1 MELPSE
7 ATQALILH
15 AMEEAVVVL
24 DREWRIR
31 FVNRAAEALLDLA
44 AHDLAGRSIVEV
56 LPGARGGPF
65 HQACAQA
72 FDRDEPT
79 RFEGFSPALGR
90 WFESEAHPAHE
101 GLTLVIREVTDRYRQ
116 RSIDELRENTRVALD
131 PAQGPTDVLR
141 SSLRALHETTGFDV
155 AELWTRDHDEGDFT
169 LDAAEYLPSRPSAE
183 FVRGSDELRL
193 GETSL
198 IGRAFSSGQIVT
210 SADLADPATFH
221 RSDLARA
228 TGMRRAISLPVRV
241 PATPDAVICLVS
253 SMPADRDDWFD
264 VLRDFHPLLVDRLAR
279 QRALHDLER
288 LFDLSQDSLVVARL
302 DGYFVRV
309 NPQLCELLGYD
320 EQELLSRPFTS
331 FLHPDDVAPTDA
343 VVTEHYRGRKAE
355 SFINRYRTADGDY
368 RVMSWKSSPIPE
380 EGVVYG
386 VARDVTKEHLDRA
399 FEAEQRDVLRL
410 ILTSG
415 DLEATLE
422 RIALA
427 LERRLGDAVVS
438 IHLRDPDRCRLVIA
452 AAPSMT
458 DGFTHALAEVDIGDG
473 VGACG
478 TSAYLGEPVTVHDL
492 WTDPRGGD
500 FREVAREH
508 GLRGCWSVPFHGGD
522 GDVLG
527 TIAVY
532 RSTPNT
538 VTADELGHT
547 ADLAHLVSLVVE
559 QLETRRQ
566 LVESEERFRL
576 LAEATSE
583 VVWDW
588 DLITDRV
595 WWSDDLAPRFG
606 YDPAELATGPE
617 WLDHLHPDDQAR
629 IGNELQ
635 RAIDG
640 RDRTWVGEYRLRRSD
655 GRVAYIVDHG
665 AIIRDRRGRALRMIG
680 GLVDQTERRELE
692 QQYLRAQRM
701 ESIGMLAGG
710 IAHDLNNV
718 LSPIVMAAD
727 LLLYEDL
734 RDDLRETV
742 ETIGLS
748 ARRGA
753 DMVRQVLTF
762 ARGLDGERTVVEVD
776 TLLADLKRI
785 IQESF
790 LPDVELV
797 LDTRGATPTVFGDAT
812 QLQQVLL
819 NLAMNAREAMP
830 QGGRMVIT
838 TDHEVV
844 VPGDLDAPPDLAP
857 GAFVCITVEDSG
869 DGLHPEV
876 RERMFEPFFTTKPAT
891 TGTGLGLA
899 TSLAIVRSH
908 RGAIQVESEPGSGT
922 AVTVWLPASTE
933 AAGIEPQKPEQEPVR
948 GNGELVMVVD
958 DEAAVRAVTRQALE
972 VFGYRVITAKDGA
985 EAVTRFAGTGRV
997 DLVIIDVMM
1006 PVIEGLEAIGRMI
1019 EIDPDACI
1027 IAISGVTDERLLPR
1041 AAEAG
1046 AREVMSKPFS
1056 THLLLHTV
1064 RQVLDRSVGDD
1075 R

>member
-7 ATQALILH
+7 ATRALILRTVK
-15 AMEEAVVVL
+15 ESVVVL
-24 DREWRIR
+24 DREWRVR
-31 FVNRAAEALLDLA
+31 YVNPAAEAMLEHAARDLV
-44 AHDLAGRSIVEV
+44 DRSILEV
-56 LPGARGGPF
+56 FPGAYGGSF
-65 HQACAQA
+65 HAACAEA
-72 FDRDEPT
+72 FDRDRPT
-79 RFEGFSPALGR
+79 SFEGFSRVLGR
-90 WFESEAHPAHE
+90 WLQTEAHPTPE
-101 GLTLVIREVTDRYRQ
+101 GLTLLLSDVSDRYRQ
-116 RSIDELRENTRVALD
+116 DRIHELRENTRIALD
-131 PAQGPTDVLR
+131 PAQGPMDVLR
-141 SSLRALHETTGFDV
+141 SSLRALHETIGFDV
-155 AELWTRDHDEGDFT
+155 AELWTRDHNDADFA
-169 LDAAEYLPSRPSAE
+169 LDLAEYLPLPSPTE
-183 FVRGSDELRL
+183 FVRGGDKLRL

-198 IGRAFSSGQIVT
+198 IGRAFARGQIVT
-210 SADLADPATFH
+210 SSDLTDPSTFH

-228 TGMRRAISLPVRV
+228 TGMCRAISLPLIV

-253 SMPADRDDWFD
+253 SAPPDQDDWFE
-264 VLRDFHPLLVDRLAR
+264 VLREFHPLLVDRLAR
-279 QRALHDLER
+279 QRALNDLER

-309 NPQLCELLGYD
+309 NPQFCDLLGYD
-320 EQELLSRPFTS
+320 EQELLSRPFS
-331 FLHPDDVAPTDA
+331 WFLHPDDVAPTDD
-343 VVTEHYRGRKAE
+343 VVTEQYRGMKTQ
-355 SFINRYRTADGDY
+355 SFVNRYRTADGDY
-368 RVMSWKSSPIPE
+368 RFLSWKSSPIPE
-380 EGVVYG
+380 DGLAYG
-386 VARDVTKEHLDRA
+386 VARDVTKEYLDHA

-415 DLEATLE
+415 DLEATLD
-422 RIALA
+422 RVALA
-427 LERRLGDAVVS
+427 LEQRLGDAQVS
-438 IHLRDPDRCRLVIA
+438 IHLRDPDGCRLVIA

-458 DGFTHALAEVDIGDG
+458 DGFTRALAELDIADG

-478 TSAYLGEPVTVHDL
+478 TSAYLGEPVAVHDL
-492 WTDPRGGD
+492 WTDPRGTD
-500 FREVAREH
+500 FRELARELH
-508 GLRGCWSVPFHGGD
+508 LRGCWSVPFHGGD

-532 RSTPNT
+532 RPVAHTPT
-538 VTADELGHT
+538 DDELGHT

-559 QLETRRQ
+559 QLETRRR

-588 DLITDRV
+588 DLLTDRV
-595 WWSDDLAPRFG
+595 WWSDDLAQRFG
-606 YDPAELATGPE
+606 YDPAEVTTGPE
-617 WLDHLHPDDQAR
+617 WMDHLHPDDQDR

-640 RDRTWVGEYRLRRSD
+640 DDRTWVGEYRLRRSD

-665 AIIRDRRGRALRMIG
+665 AIIRDRQGRASRMIG

-718 LSPIVMAAD
+718 LSPIVMATD
-727 LLLYEDL
+727 LLLY
-734 RDDLRETV
+734 DDLREDVRESV
-742 ETIGLS
+742 ETIGMS

-762 ARGLDGERTVVEVD
+762 ARGLDGERSVVEVS
-776 TLLADLKRI
+776 TLLADLERI
-785 IQESF
+785 IRDSF
-790 LPDVELV
+790 LPDIEVV
-797 LDTRGATPTVFGDAT
+797 IDTRGTAPTVFGDAT

-830 QGGRMVIT
+830 QGGRLAIT

-844 VPGDLDAPPDLAP
+844 EPGDPEQPHDLDP
-857 GAFVCITVEDSG
+857 GAFVRIIVEDSG
-869 DGLHPEV
+869 DGIRPEDQ
-876 RERMFEPFFTTKPAT
+876 ERMFEPFFTTKSAT

-908 RGAIQVESEPGSGT
+908 RGAIQVESEPGRGT

-933 AAGIEPQKPEQEPVR
+933 ASRTPQEQEREPVR
-948 GNGELVMVVD
+948 GHGELILIVD

-972 VFGYRVITAKDGA
+972 AFDYRVIGAKDGA
-985 EAVTRFAGTGRV
+985 EAVARFAGPDQI
-997 DLVIIDVMM
+997 DLVIIDIMM
-1006 PVIEGLEAIGRMI
+1006 PVMDGTEAIRRMLD
-1019 EIDPDACI
+1019 IDPDAPI
-1027 IAISGVTDERLLPR
+1027 IAISGLTDQGRLPQ
-1041 AAEAG
+1041 ATEAG
-1046 AREVMSKPFS
+1046 ATDVLRKPFS
-1056 THLLLHTV
+1056 THRLLHTV
-1064 RQVLDRSVGDD
+1064 AQVLERRVGNN